1 MTPTFWRTVDS
12 LGTAGVAALAWRLR
26 LGAEYSVT
34 HAFLRRSP
42 RRAELV
48 PDPDDP
54 RRWLHV
60 YPDSAHGQVATS
72 DESPPHREPLPLKA
86 EDLCELAVDVNRL
99 RPQLANALAF
109 VAATEA
115 TTAARDVHQLGI
127 AQPTKG
133 RAVPVLIYLPCG
145 LPTDRAHFLRALSEL
160 PPSVLY
166 VPTHRWQTPDAFK
179 LAANRGIAIESLADR
194 LAETL
199 PVAATLSAPDE
210 PGSSAA
216 RTKLRPLLRVQTGWR
231 WEDVRIRLTIRA
243 TMIASHG
250 TERGEHRFASAEKGE
265 SIRHFP
271 RLFKMLI
278 EISFAGHWQN
288 PSPTTRDYEKVS
300 KSFQRLRQT
309 IEKLIP
315 IPSEAFVRDG
325 NRWRP
330 RFQIQLDEEMETVT
344 RRYRSMKNSSDHA
357 DDEETE

>member
-26 LGAEYSVT
+26 LGAEYT
-34 HAFLRRSP
+34 ATRAYLRGSP
-42 RRAELV
+42 RHAELV

-60 YPDSAHGQVATS
+60 YPDSAHGHVAIS

-86 EDLCELAVDVNRL
+86 EDLCETTVDVDRL
-99 RPQLANALAF
+99 RPRLAAALAF
-109 VAATEA
+109 VAGAEVTP
-115 TTAARDVHQLGI
+115 AARDVHQLGI

-133 RAVPVLIYLPCG
+133 RTVPVLIYLPRG
-145 LPTDRAHFLRALSEL
+145 LPTDRAHFLHALSEL

-166 VPTHRWQTPDAFK
+166 VPTLRWQTPEAFR
-179 LAANRGIAIESLADR
+179 LAAMRNISIESLADR
-194 LAETL
+194 LNEAL
-199 PVAATLSAPDE
+199 PVAATLTTPDE
-210 PGSSAA
+210 P
-216 RTKLRPLLRVQTGWR
+216 RTLASRGKLRPLLRVQTGWR

-243 TMIASHG
+243 TMIASRG

-265 SIRHFP
+265 GIRRFP
-271 RLFKMLI
+271 ALFKMLI

-288 PSPTTRDYEKVS
+288 PAPTTRDYEKVS

-315 IPSEAFVRDG
+315 IPADAFVRDG

-344 RRYRSMKNSSDHA
+344 RRHRSMQNSSDQA
-357 DDEETE
+357 DEEDAD